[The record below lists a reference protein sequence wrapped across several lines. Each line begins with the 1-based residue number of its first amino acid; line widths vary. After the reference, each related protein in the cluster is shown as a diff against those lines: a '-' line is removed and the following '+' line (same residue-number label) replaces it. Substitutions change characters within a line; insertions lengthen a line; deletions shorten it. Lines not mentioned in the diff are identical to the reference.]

1 MSKQYELTGAQT
13 YATLKTLFKA
23 GEKYSESE
31 VGDLVDATLEDEET
45 PLFSEV
51 AAGKSAG
58 KRVTIGKAKAT
69 EGEGE
74 GGEGNQTL
82 TV

>member
-13 YATLKTLFKA
+13 YATVEKVFKA
-23 GEKYSESE
+23 GERYSEAE
-31 VGDLVDATLEDEET
+31 LGDLKDAVLEDEET
-45 PLFSEV
+45 PLFSE
-51 AAGKSAG
+51 ASAEKAG
-58 KRVTIGKAKAT
+58 KRVTIGKAKAQA
-69 EGEGE
+69 GEVE